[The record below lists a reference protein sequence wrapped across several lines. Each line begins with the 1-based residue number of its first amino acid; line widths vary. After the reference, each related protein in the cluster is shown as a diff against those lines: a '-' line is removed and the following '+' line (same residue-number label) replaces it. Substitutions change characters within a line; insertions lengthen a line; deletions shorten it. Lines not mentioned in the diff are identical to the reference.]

1 MPAGVKPIDA
11 LGPTFTK
18 MGDAAQRA
26 VVSGTK
32 AATDAVEMA
41 VDVAGARFR
50 LRGRDGNRYP
60 LGAKSDVRGFKTQ
73 EGKGVVRGR
82 VRGFPEGMWHI
93 VTYGSGPHIIA
104 SNTFKVARYKK
115 LRSGRLK
122 LETLGRKGKER
133 RFFQGDSFG
142 DVKPIWTP
150 YGYRQFVVHPGHGPI
165 ANPWDTAMK
174 ASRDPVAR
182 AMAQQQYRDL
192 YKVFVP

>member
-1 MPAGVKPIDA
+1 MPAGVKPLDA

-18 MGDAAQRA
+18 MGEASQRA
-26 VVSGTK
+26 VVAGTK
-32 AATDAVEMA
+32 AATDAVETA
-41 VDVAGARFR
+41 VDVAGSRFR

-60 LGAKSDVRGFKTQ
+60 LGGKSDVRGFTTRTG
-73 EGKGVVRGR
+73 EGVVTGR

-93 VTYGSGPHIIA
+93 VTYGSGPHLIA
-104 SNTFKVARYKK
+104 SNTFKNARYKK

-122 LETLGRKGKER
+122 LETLGRKGRER

-142 DVKPIWTP
+142 DVKPIRTP
-150 YGYRQFVVHPGHGPI
+150 YGPRQFALHPGHNGFGD
-165 ANPWDTAMK
+165 PWGTAMI